1 MANRQQYFIT
11 ESRIAARKIV
21 QGINELKALQR
32 EWDALDYG
40 NQLED
45 GEGDNAGIAAADVG
59 AVVHATQS
67 ALEGVLTAGHAT
79 NLHKII

>member
-1 MANRQQYFIT
+1 MSRQQYFVT

-32 EWDALDYG
+32 EWDALNYG
-40 NQLED
+40 DNLAN
-45 GEGDNAGIAAADVG
+45 GEGDNVGIAAADVG

-67 ALEGVLTAGHAT
+67 ALETLLSAGHAT
-79 NLHKII
+79 NLHKIL